1 MKKNVY
7 IIAGSNGSGKT
18 TFAKEFLPNYAKCSN
33 FVNADLIAQ
42 GLSPFDPMLVAI
54 KAGKLVLQQIKELSS
69 KAVDFG
75 FETTLSG
82 KTYLSLINEL
92 KSKGYKIHIFFLWIP
107 NAQLALLRIE
117 DRVARGGHNVPS
129 SDVKRRFD
137 RSLNNFFNIYRPIA
151 DTWILFD
158 NSESKPSLIAQK
170 TNSHVDVVNKILFN
184 KIMRS
189 TEEAL

>member
-33 FVNADLIAQ
+33 FVNADLIAM

-54 KAGKLVLQQIKELSS
+54 KAGKLVLQQIEELSS
-69 KAVDFG
+69 KTVDFG

-92 KSKGYKIHIFFLWIP
+92 KSRGYKIHIFFLWIP
-107 NAQLALLRIE
+107 NTQLALVRIK

-129 SDVKRRFD
+129 SDVKRRFE
-137 RSLNNFFNIYRPIA
+137 RSLNNFFNIYQPVA
-151 DTWILFD
+151 DTWMLFD
-158 NSESKPSLIAQK
+158 NSESKPSLIAKK
-170 TNSHVDVVNKILFN
+170 TNSHVDVINKKLFN
-184 KIMRS
+184 KITKS
-189 TEEAL
+189 TGGNL